1 MQHSDICVIGGGIA
15 GLLCSIWAAQTG
27 KKVRLLAFGKGALT
41 VAGGI
46 IDLYGYDEQG
56 DEIAN
61 PSEAIL
67 KLQKP
72 HPYALV
78 GQKTVLEAARAF
90 LKLTEDAGY
99 PYVGDALCNLKVPT
113 AIGGFKNSGLI
124 PKCLDGRAF
133 DDASYIIVAGFD
145 LLKDYFPE
153 LIANGYRKLYR
164 GEKHVLERKISLAF
178 KQGQG
183 YRDVSALDAARELDK
198 PEQLLNVAGQ
208 LKSSIKPGS
217 VVVFPPVLSEK
228 PDYGVWQMLEQEL
241 NCKVVETS
249 SMPPSVTGLR
259 LDAMLRSYAEKCG
272 VELVEKAHVID
283 AMVRDGR
290 CEYVVTQNYGRKL
303 YYSAG
308 EFVLATGGVFG
319 GGLKAS
325 MGRMQEPIFKF
336 EVEVPQDQAD
346 WSYPYLFAGKP
357 QPFASYGVKVNEQL
371 KPVSLDDEVLIDNLR
386 VIGRQLCGYD
396 FCFEKSG
403 NGVALATAYAAA
415 KLMQEEA

>member
-15 GLLCSIWAAQTG
+15 GLLCSIWAAQKG
-27 KKVRLLAFGKGALT
+27 KKVRLLAFGRGALT

-56 DEIAN
+56 DEVSN
-61 PSEAIL
+61 PIEAIGKL
-67 KLQKP
+67 KKP

-78 GQKTVLEAARAF
+78 GAQTVLEAAEAF

-99 PYVGDALCNLKVPT
+99 PYAGDGLCNLKVPT

-133 DDASYIIVAGFD
+133 DEASYIIVAGFN

-153 LIANGYRKLYR
+153 LIANGYREIYK

-178 KQGQG
+178 RQGQG
-183 YRDVSALDAARELDK
+183 YRDVSALDVARELDK
-198 PEQLLNVAGQ
+198 KEQLLNVIGQ

-228 PDYGVWQMLEQEL
+228 PDYAVWQQLEEEL
-241 NCKVVETS
+241 GCKVVETS

-259 LDAMLRSYAEKCG
+259 LDGLLRSYAEKCG
-272 VELVEKAHVID
+272 VEIVEKARVVD
-283 AMVRDGR
+283 AMVQDKQ
-290 CEYVVTQNYGRKL
+290 CKYVVTQNYGRKL
-303 YYSAG
+303 YYGAD

-325 MGRMQEPIFKF
+325 MGRMQEPVFKL
-336 EVEVPQDQAD
+336 EVEVPEEQAD

-357 QPFASYGVKVNEQL
+357 QPFASYGVKVNEEL
-371 KPVSLDDEVLIDNLR
+371 KPVDGDDEVLIDNLR
-386 VIGRQLCGYD
+386 VIGRQLRGYD

-415 KLMQEEA
+415 KLM